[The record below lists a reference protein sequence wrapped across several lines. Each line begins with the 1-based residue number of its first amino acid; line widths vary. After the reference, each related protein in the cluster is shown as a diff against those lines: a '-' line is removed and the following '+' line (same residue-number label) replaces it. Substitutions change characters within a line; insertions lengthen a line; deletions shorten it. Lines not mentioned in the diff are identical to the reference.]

1 MINVK
6 NVTRNLPEYKEVV
19 AIYKQEF
26 PAAERIPV
34 PLMNIFAK
42 RKSVDFL
49 AFYDDD
55 KFVGFAFLITHKTL
69 TFLFFF
75 AVKLSEHSRG
85 YGSKILSY
93 LREYYAGNRIVLLF
107 ESVNPNAENNAQ
119 RIRRREFY
127 IKNGYVPAGFREVP
141 KYDTFE
147 AYVTGGSCTKEE
159 FAELIADFVGKPFSP
174 FLKMKLE
181 DVK

>member
-1 MINVK
+1 MITTK
-6 NVTRNLPEYKEVV
+6 NITRNLPEYKEVV
-19 AIYKQEF
+19 TIYKQEF

-34 PLMNIFAK
+34 LLMNIFAK
-42 RKSVDFL
+42 RKNVDFL

-69 TFLFFF
+69 TLLFFF
-75 AVKLSEHSRG
+75 AVKPSEHSKG

-93 LREYYAGNRIVLLF
+93 LRERYTGNRIVLLF
-107 ESVNPNAENNAQ
+107 ESVNPNVSNNAQ

-127 IKNGYVPAGFREVP
+127 IKNGFVPAGFREVP

-147 AYVTGGSCTKEE
+147 AYVSGGSCTKEE
-159 FAELIADFVGKPFSP
+159 FAELIAHFVGKPLSP

-181 DVK
+181 DN

>member
-1 MINVK
+1 MIIEK
-6 NVTRNLPEYKEVV
+6 NITRKLPEYKEVV
-19 AIYKQEF
+19 EIYKQEF
-26 PAAERIPV
+26 PAAERIPL

-49 AFYDDD
+49 AFYDED

-75 AVKLSEHSRG
+75 AVKPSEHSKG

-93 LREYYAGNRIVLLF
+93 LRVRYVGNRIVLLF
-107 ESVNPNAENNAQ
+107 ESVNPNSENNAQ

-127 IKNGYVPAGFREVP
+127 IQNSYVPAGFREVP

-147 AYVTGGSCTKEE
+147 AFVTGGSCTKEE
-159 FAELIADFVGKPFSP
+159 FAELIAHFVGKPLSP

-181 DVK
+181 DN